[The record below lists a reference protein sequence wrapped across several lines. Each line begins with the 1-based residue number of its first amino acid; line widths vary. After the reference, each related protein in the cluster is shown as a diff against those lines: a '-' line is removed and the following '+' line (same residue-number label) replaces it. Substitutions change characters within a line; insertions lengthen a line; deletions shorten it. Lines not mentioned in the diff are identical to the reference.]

1 MFKEVGVEAKVQFL
15 EWATVFTQFRS
26 ASFNHQMFTLGWVT
40 SNADADYSL
49 YALFHS
55 KQVPPTGW
63 NTSHYANPK
72 VDGLVEQARRSM
84 NQGEREKLYGE
95 TQDILAKE
103 MVWIPVYNTKEI
115 VVTRASVKGFT
126 VHPVEYNL
134 WLGKTWLDKYSR
146 RPRDGL
152 RAPAV
157 LTFIA
162 RRLLL
167 AVPVLLGVVFVV
179 MLTVELIPG
188 DAVSLM
194 LGEHATP
201 EAVARLRDY
210 LGLDKP
216 LLLRY
221 VGYVGRVV
229 RGDLGRSIQQNR
241 PVVDELADAW
251 PATLELTCAALVISA
266 LAGVAAGVVSAVWP
280 NSLFDGVARVGSL
293 FGLSM
298 PVFWTGLV
306 LIVVF
311 ALWLPWLPVG
321 GMGSL
326 PHLVL
331 PAVTLALPS
340 LAMVARMT
348 RSSVLEV
355 LREDYVR
362 TARAKGVAERLVVAK
377 HALRNAA
384 IPILTLLGLQA
395 GQLMGGAVL
404 TETVFSWPG
413 LGRLMVKAIFAR
425 DYVLLQGAVLVFALA
440 FVLINLAVDLAY
452 GVLDPR
458 IAHHG

>member
-1 MFKEVGVEAKVQFL
+1 M
-15 EWATVFTQFRS
+15 
-26 ASFNHQMFTLGWVT
+26 
-40 SNADADYSL
+40 
-49 YALFHS
+49 
-55 KQVPPTGW
+55 
-63 NTSHYANPK
+63 
-72 VDGLVEQARRSM
+72 
-84 NQGEREKLYGE
+84 
-95 TQDILAKE
+95 
-103 MVWIPVYNTKEI
+103 
-115 VVTRASVKGFT
+115 
-126 VHPVEYNL
+126 
-134 WLGKTWLDKYSR
+134 
-146 RPRDGL
+146 
-152 RAPAV
+152 
-157 LTFIA
+157 LTFVV

-188 DAVSLM
+188 DAVALM
-194 LGEHATP
+194 LGEHATKD
-201 EAVARLRDY
+201 AVARLRDH

-216 LLLRY
+216 LLIRY
-221 VGYVGRVV
+221 VEYVGRLLK
-229 RGDLGRSIQQNR
+229 GDLGRSIQQNR

-251 PATLELTCAALVISA
+251 PATLQLTIAALVIA
-266 LAGVAAGVVSAVWP
+266 AAGGITAGVVSAVWP
-280 NSLFDGVARVGSL
+280 NSFFDAIARLASL

-321 GMGSL
+321 GVGT
-326 PHLVL
+326 PAHLVL

-340 LAMVARMT
+340 VAMLARMT

-404 TETVFSWPG
+404 TETVFAWPG

-458 IAHHG
+458 VSRQG

>member
-1 MFKEVGVEAKVQFL
+1 M
-15 EWATVFTQFRS
+15 
-26 ASFNHQMFTLGWVT
+26 
-40 SNADADYSL
+40 
-49 YALFHS
+49 
-55 KQVPPTGW
+55 
-63 NTSHYANPK
+63 
-72 VDGLVEQARRSM
+72 
-84 NQGEREKLYGE
+84 
-95 TQDILAKE
+95 
-103 MVWIPVYNTKEI
+103 
-115 VVTRASVKGFT
+115 
-126 VHPVEYNL
+126 
-134 WLGKTWLDKYSR
+134 
-146 RPRDGL
+146 
-152 RAPAV
+152 
-157 LTFIA
+157 LTFVL

-179 MLTVELIPG
+179 MLTVDLLPG
-188 DAVSLM
+188 DAVTLM
-194 LGEHATP
+194 LGEHATKD
-201 EAVARLRDY
+201 AVAKLRDH

-216 LLLRY
+216 FVVRY
-221 VGYVGRVV
+221 LEYVGRVV